1 MLNLFSLF
9 TKESF
14 AKKSSWTIL
23 SITVLVLGVVNIL
36 MGLLIND
43 TSSFTIKYHRN
54 ITFAL
59 GLDISLGLA
68 GILLAIFS
76 ISKFSNIF
84 NNLEED
90 GFDLLIASKPINRW
104 KVIFAK
110 VSSLIL
116 TNILATLFVSVGIF
130 LPFVIAIHKIPVADS
145 INLIIFAWIA
155 LFIIQFFIMS
165 IQMLFQTIVSKI
177 FLTTISIVIPAI
189 LFFGN
194 TYIQISSQQSEAS
207 QWEEGGY
214 IVNGD
219 KLNKGTIYSLKD
231 KENNWIQNY
240 NYDVLSIFSPLAW
253 TTSFINQNLGKDS
266 TSGIYQFENNDITD
280 KLETISLFHGGKEDK
295 YAFNFKKPKV
305 NTFETSADFED
316 IVQYVNSIFD
326 DSSTANSMNKNI
338 LINAISKILIQN
350 HTKGLTTKPKSKPT
364 TTSNIK
370 KSNPNKRK
378 HSKRGEDKKD
388 MTTSKDKIQQPPSNI
403 HKNFQIDNDDWA
415 PGFNRFAKTQR
426 QTFLSDTKIPRR
438 LKQRLGNDYGIDKD
452 VLMSQISSYIYFR
465 ALQEI
470 RDDRE
475 WIRNINTEI
484 QQKIGSVSYQGLLS
498 SNEKGDEQ
506 LSGKFTSIMKINVDE
521 LVMSIKKVGNANR
534 TPMLFGLLGISVL
547 FLVIGCILYSRKD
560 FK

>member
-14 AKKSSWTIL
+14 AKKGSWAIL

-43 TSSFTIKYHRN
+43 TSSFTMKYHQN

-84 NNLEED
+84 NILEED

-116 TNILATLFVSVGIF
+116 TNMLATLFVSIGIF
-130 LPFVIAIHKIPVADS
+130 LPFVIAIHKIPVTDS

-165 IQMLFQTIVSKI
+165 IQMLFQTIVNKI

-219 KLNKGTIYSLKD
+219 KLSSGTLYRMR
-231 KENNWIQNY
+231 EQGNNWIQNY

-253 TTSFINQNLGKDS
+253 ATSFVSQNLGSDS
-266 TSGIYQFENNDITD
+266 TSGIYQFENQEVSD
-280 KLETISLFHGGKEDK
+280 KLETISLFHVTKSDK
-295 YAFNFKKPKV
+295 YAFSFKKPKV
-305 NTFETSADFED
+305 NTTETFSDFED
-316 IVQYVNSIFD
+316 IVEYVNSIFKD
-326 DSSTANSMNKNI
+326 ESTTRMSKNV
-338 LINAISKILIQN
+338 LIKAISKILIQDV
-350 HTKGLTTKPKSKPT
+350 TKGKATKTKSN
-364 TTSNIK
+364 SNIG
-370 KSNPNKRK
+370 SNVGKPHPKLK
-378 HSKRGEDKKD
+378 YSKRGEGKDDNKKPNHQRQTHTPD
-388 MTTSKDKIQQPPSNI
+388 LQKHFGIN
-403 HKNFQIDNDDWA
+403 NDNWA
-415 PGFNRFAKTQR
+415 AGFDRFLKTQR
-426 QTFLSDTKIPRR
+426 QTFLSDTKIPKR
-438 LKQRLGNDYGIDKD
+438 LKQRLGDDYGIDKD
-452 VLMSQISSYIYFR
+452 VLMSQMSSYIYFK

-470 RDDRE
+470 SNNGQ
-475 WIRNINTEI
+475 WIQDINSDVQLT
-484 QQKIGSVSYQGLLS
+484 IGSVSSTGLLS
-498 SNEKGDEQ
+498 SDEKYDER
-506 LSGKFTSIMKINVDE
+506 LNGEFTSIMKIDNDDTT
-521 LVMSIKKVGNANR
+521 MSIKKVGNANR
-534 TPMLFGLLGISVL
+534 EPMLFGLLGISIL
-547 FLVIGCILYSRKD
+547 FLVIGCVLYSRKD